1 QHRGSRSWSR
11 GSADCHCG
19 WSVHR
24 DSCGDCI
31 QLLFDTDP
39 ADRFPSGNIQCGIS
53 QLAKDPPETGRGA
66 RVIFET
72 RRRRFLAEINVIP
85 LVDVVLVLL
94 VIFMVTAP
102 MLYRGLDIKLPTSAS
117 NTIRP
122 EERIVLTIERDQK
135 LYIDKD
141 PVSVEQ
147 LERRLR
153 AMKERNADLSVYLR
167 ADREVPYGT
176 VVQVMDGV
184 KRSGI
189 EKLGMVTEPAGRERV
204 TEELIQQGVRRKGVQ

>member
-1 QHRGSRSWSR
+1 
-11 GSADCHCG
+11 
-19 WSVHR
+19 
-24 DSCGDCI
+24 
-31 QLLFDTDP
+31 
-39 ADRFPSGNIQCGIS
+39 
-53 QLAKDPPETGRGA
+53 
-66 RVIFET
+66 VIFET

-102 MLYRGLDIKLPTSAS
+102 MLYRGLDIRLPTSAS

-122 EERIVLTIERDQK
+122 EERIILTIERDQK
-135 LYIDKD
+135 LYLDKD
-141 PVSVEQ
+141 PVNVPQ

-153 AMKERNADLSVYLR
+153 AMKERNADVSVYLR

-176 VVQVMDGV
+176 VIQVMDGV

-189 EKLGMVTEPAGRERV
+189 EKLGMVTDPAGHERV
-204 TEELIQQGVRRKGVQ
+204 TEEIIHQGARRKGVQ

>member
-1 QHRGSRSWSR
+1 M
-11 GSADCHCG
+11 
-19 WSVHR
+19 
-24 DSCGDCI
+24 
-31 QLLFDTDP
+31 
-39 ADRFPSGNIQCGIS
+39 
-53 QLAKDPPETGRGA
+53 
-66 RVIFET
+66 IFET

-102 MLYRGLDIKLPTSAS
+102 MLYRGLDIRLPTSTS

-122 EERIVLTIERDQK
+122 EERIILTIERDQK
-135 LYIDKD
+135 LYLDKD
-141 PVSVEQ
+141 PVSLGQ

-167 ADREVPYGT
+167 ADREIPYGT

-189 EKLGMVTEPAGRERV
+189 EKLGMVTDPGQERV
-204 TEELIQQGVRRKGVQ
+204 TEDIIQQGARRKAAH